1 MRKRHTNFQR
11 QCTLCPVLFLIHLYY
26 LHMYDCMQHLS
37 RKVIFCIENLYF
49 WVEFSIVFF
58 CMYYSKMVIGYC
70 LLIRLV
76 FTLTISVSRSQRL
89 RDLTPFALVENVF
102 CKLPTVVLCLFT
114 TLQIG
119 KKSRTKGKMQ
129 LQTKEWNSIPFWNT
143 FGARFS
149 SIIIIKMCSNL
160 DFLMIVCMPNPMLC
174 YGSEARLDFS
184 LDSRKIIVQHSCI
197 EKRTQSQNLCIVYS
211 LGIEFYV
218 NLVNKQGY
226 PKFVFRLRKNC

>member
-1 MRKRHTNFQR
+1 M
-11 QCTLCPVLFLIHLYY
+11 
-26 LHMYDCMQHLS
+26 
-37 RKVIFCIENLYF
+37 
-49 WVEFSIVFF
+49 FF

-76 FTLTISVSRSQRL
+76 FTSTISVSRSQRL

-102 CKLPTVVLCLFT
+102 CKLPTVVCAFSPLYKLA
-114 TLQIG
+114 
-119 KKSRTKGKMQ
+119 KKVGQKGKMQ

-149 SIIIIKMCSNL
+149 SIIIIKRYMCSNL

-184 LDSRKIIVQHSCI
+184 LDSRKIIV
-197 EKRTQSQNLCIVYS
+197 
-211 LGIEFYV
+211 
-218 NLVNKQGY
+218 
-226 PKFVFRLRKNC
+226 